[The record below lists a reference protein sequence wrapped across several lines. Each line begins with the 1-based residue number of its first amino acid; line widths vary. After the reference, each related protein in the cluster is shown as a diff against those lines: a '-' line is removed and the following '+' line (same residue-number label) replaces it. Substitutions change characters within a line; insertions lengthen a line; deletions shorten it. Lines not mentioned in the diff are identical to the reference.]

1 MGFHK
6 RLRFGPVMRKSAL
19 LAATPLIAAG
29 GIWATPLVAQA
40 DTQTACVP
48 LSLGPPPVPD
58 PTGCKTV
65 TVDANGALTS
75 GSTSGNISF
84 GGTTSGGNL
93 AANTTYTL
101 IDAIQ
106 TMATS
111 PMFVGGS
118 YTLSFASPC
127 TTGSVSPTS
136 STYTVVAGAVSTP
149 PAPPSTSPSAPL
161 TITTDGS
168 GNFNCDYTL
177 TYPTIDSSNDTL
189 CNGHLCSVRN
199 DAFVESTPGT
209 MVASASVPPG
219 GSPPT
224 SVPEAPWPILIPVA
238 VVLVAGIGILGWRRK
253 LANES

>member
-1 MGFHK
+1 V
-6 RLRFGPVMRKSAL
+6 RRSTAL
-19 LAATPLIAAG
+19 L
-29 GIWATPLVAQA
+29 ATPLVFAAWLSFNPLHASA
-40 DTQTACVP
+40 DSQTACVP
-48 LSLGPPPVPD
+48 LSVGPPPVPD

-93 AANTTYTL
+93 AANTSYTL

-106 TMATS
+106 TLATS

-136 STYTVVAGAVSTP
+136 ATYTVVAGAVSSP

-199 DAFVESTPGT
+199 DVFLNSTPGT
-209 MVASASVPPG
+209 FIASASVPPG

-224 SVPEAPWPILIPVA
+224 SVPEAPWAILIPA
-238 VVLVAGIGILGWRRK
+238 AIVLTGGLGLFMWRRK
-253 LANES
+253 LAPAS